1 MMMRLTSIAALASAA
16 VLAGCTSWGVPAQP
30 VSTVRTEPTYQAA
43 DANNFLA
50 SSQDAIS
57 KLTATVVPQAVGTG
71 PVLVAT
77 VVNVNNTSASA
88 PLGRTLS
95 EIYANQ
101 MAARGFHVK
110 EVKLRTDLYVR
121 EGTGEL
127 MLSRE
132 MRDIAR
138 SQNASMVVVGTYSP
152 AANFTYVSLKL
163 VRTEDSRILAGYDYA
178 LPNDRDVTRLV
189 NAPR

>member
-1 MMMRLTSIAALASAA
+1 MMMRLTSIAALASAT
-16 VLAGCTSWGVPAQP
+16 VLAGCSTWGTPAQP
-30 VSTVRTEPTYQAA
+30 ASTVRTEPTYQAA

-50 SSQDAIS
+50 SSQDAIN
-57 KLTATVVPQAVGTG
+57 KLTATVAPQAVGTG

-77 VVNVNNTSASA
+77 VVNVNNTNTSA

-101 MAARGFHVK
+101 MTARGFHVK

-189 NAPR
+189 NEPR

>member
-1 MMMRLTSIAALASAA
+1 MMMRLTSIAALASAS
-16 VLAGCTSWGVPAQP
+16 VLAGCSTWGVPAQP

-50 SSQDAIS
+50 SSQDAIN
-57 KLTATVVPQAVGTG
+57 KLTATVAPQAVGTG

-77 VVNVNNTSASA
+77 VVNVNNTSTSA

-101 MAARGFHVK
+101 MTARGFHVK

>member
-1 MMMRLTSIAALASAA
+1 MMMRLTSIAALVSAT
-16 VLAGCTSWGVPAQP
+16 VLAGCSTYGEPAQP
-30 VSTVRTEPTYQAA
+30 VTTVRNEPTYQAA

-50 SSQDAIS
+50 SSQDAVN
-57 KLTATVVPQAVGTG
+57 KLTANVSPQSVGTG

-77 VVNVNNTSASA
+77 MVNVNNTTSSA

-110 EVKLRTDLYVR
+110 EVKLRSDLYVR

-132 MRDIAR
+132 MREIAR
-138 SQNASMVVVGTYSP
+138 SQNASMVVVGTFSP
-152 AANFTYVSLKL
+152 AANFTYVSMKL
-163 VRTEDSRILAGYDYA
+163 VRTEDSRIISGYDYA
-178 LPNDRDVTRLV
+178 LPNDRDVSRLLA
-189 NAPR
+189 APR

>member
-1 MMMRLTSIAALASAA
+1 MMMRLTSIAALAA
-16 VLAGCTSWGVPAQP
+16 VTVLTGCASWNGPEQP

-43 DANNFLA
+43 DANIFLA
-50 SSQDAIS
+50 TSQDAIA
-57 KLTATVVPQAVGTG
+57 KLTANVSPQTTGTG

-77 VVNVNNTSASA
+77 VVNVNNTTSSA

-110 EVKLRTDLYVR
+110 EVKLRTDIYVR

-138 SQNASMVVVGTYSP
+138 SQNASMVVVGTFSP

-178 LPNDRDVTRLV
+178 LPNDRDVSRLV
-189 NAPR
+189 NASR

>member
-1 MMMRLTSIAALASAA
+1 MMMRLTSIAALVSAT
-16 VLAGCTSWGVPAQP
+16 VLAGCSTYGEPAQP
-30 VSTVRTEPTYQAA
+30 VTTVRNEPTYQAA

-50 SSQDAIS
+50 SSQDAVN
-57 KLTATVVPQAVGTG
+57 KLTANVSPQSVGTG

-77 VVNVNNTSASA
+77 MVNVNNTTSSA

-101 MAARGFHVK
+101 MTARGFHVK
-110 EVKLRTDLYVR
+110 EVKLRSDLYVR

-132 MRDIAR
+132 MREIAR
-138 SQNASMVVVGTYSP
+138 SQNASMVVVGTFSP
-152 AANFTYVSLKL
+152 AANFTYVSMKL
-163 VRTEDSRILAGYDYA
+163 VRTEDSRIISGYDYA
-178 LPNDRDVTRLV
+178 LPNDRDVSRLLA
-189 NAPR
+189 APR

>member
-1 MMMRLTSIAALASAA
+1 MMRLTSIAALASAS
-16 VLAGCTSWGVPAQP
+16 VLAGCSTWGVPAQP

-50 SSQDAIS
+50 SSQDAIN
-57 KLTATVVPQAVGTG
+57 KLTATVAPQAVGTG

-77 VVNVNNTSASA
+77 VVNVNNTSTSA

-101 MAARGFHVK
+101 MTARGFHVK

>member
-1 MMMRLTSIAALASAA
+1 MMMRLTSIAALASAT

-50 SSQDAIS
+50 SSQDAIN
-57 KLTATVVPQAVGTG
+57 KLTATVAPQAVGTG

-77 VVNVNNTSASA
+77 VVNVNNTNASA

>member
-50 SSQDAIS
+50 SSQDAIN

>member
-1 MMMRLTSIAALASAA
+1 MMQRLTTLAAVASAA
-16 VLAGCTSWGVPAQP
+16 VLAGCASWMDPAQP
-30 VSTVRTEPTYQAA
+30 VSTVRSEPTYQAA
-43 DANNFLA
+43 DASVFLA
-50 SSQDAIS
+50 NSQDAIN
-57 KLTATVVPQAVGTG
+57 KLTASVAPQSTGTG

-77 VVNVNNTSASA
+77 VVNVNNMGASS

-127 MLSRE
+127 LLSRE

-138 SQNASMVVVGTYSP
+138 SQNASMVLVGTFSP

-163 VRTEDSRILAGYDYA
+163 VRTEDSRILSGYDYA
-178 LPNDRDVTRLV
+178 LPNDRDVTRLL

>member
-1 MMMRLTSIAALASAA
+1 MMMRITSIAALASAA
-16 VLAGCTSWGVPAQP
+16 VLAGCSSFGEPAQP
-30 VSTVRTEPTYQAA
+30 VSTVRTEPTYQSAETS
-43 DANNFLA
+43 NFLA
-50 SSQDAIS
+50 SSQEAINN
-57 KLTATVVPQAVGTG
+57 LTANVPTQSTGTG

-77 VVNVNNTSASA
+77 IVNVNNTGASS

-95 EIYANQ
+95 EVYANQ
-101 MAARGFHVK
+101 MVARGFHVK
-110 EVKLRTDLYVR
+110 EVKLRSDLYVR

-138 SQNASMVVVGTYSP
+138 SQNASMVVVGTFSP

-163 VRTEDSRILAGYDYA
+163 VRTEDSRIIAGHSYA
-178 LPNDRDVTRLV
+178 LPNDRDVTRLI
-189 NAPR
+189 NASR

>member
-1 MMMRLTSIAALASAA
+1 MMMRITSIAALAAA
-16 VLAGCTSWGVPAQP
+16 TLLAGCASWNQPAQP
-30 VSTVRTEPTYQAA
+30 VSTVRSEPTYQAA
-43 DANNFLA
+43 DASIFLA
-50 SSQDAIS
+50 NSQDAIA
-57 KLTATVVPQAVGTG
+57 KLTANVNPGNVGTG

-77 VVNVNNTSASA
+77 VVNVNNMGTSS

-101 MAARGFHVK
+101 MAAQGFNVK
-110 EVKLRTDLYVR
+110 EVKLRGDLYVR

-138 SQNASMVVVGTYSP
+138 SQNAAMVLVGTFSP
-152 AANFTYVSLKL
+152 AANFTYVSIKL
-163 VRTEDSRILAGYDYA
+163 VRTEDSRIITGYDYA
-178 LPNDRDVTRLV
+178 LPNDRDVTRLLG
-189 NAPR
+189 APR

>member
-1 MMMRLTSIAALASAA
+1 MMMRLTSIAALVSAT
-16 VLAGCTSWGVPAQP
+16 VLAGCSTYGEPAQP
-30 VSTVRTEPTYQAA
+30 VTTVRNEPTYQAA

-50 SSQDAIS
+50 SSQDAVN
-57 KLTATVVPQAVGTG
+57 KLTANVSPQSVGTG

-77 VVNVNNTSASA
+77 MVNVNNTTSSA

-101 MAARGFHVK
+101 MTARGFHVK
-110 EVKLRTDLYVR
+110 EVKLRSDLYVR

-132 MRDIAR
+132 MREIAR
-138 SQNASMVVVGTYSP
+138 SQNASMVVVGTFSP
-152 AANFTYVSLKL
+152 AANFTYVSMKL
-163 VRTEDSRILAGYDYA
+163 VRTEDSRIISGYDYA
-178 LPNDRDVTRLV
+178 LPNDRDVTRLL

>member
-1 MMMRLTSIAALASAA
+1 MRLTSIAALASAA

-50 SSQDAIS
+50 SSQDAIN

>member
-1 MMMRLTSIAALASAA
+1 MMMRITSIAALASAA
-16 VLAGCTSWGVPAQP
+16 VLAGCSSFGEPAQP
-30 VSTVRTEPTYQAA
+30 VSTVRTEHTYQSAETS
-43 DANNFLA
+43 NFLA
-50 SSQDAIS
+50 SSQEAINN
-57 KLTATVVPQAVGTG
+57 LTANVPTQSTGTG

-77 VVNVNNTSASA
+77 IVNVNNTGASS

-95 EIYANQ
+95 EVYANQ
-101 MAARGFHVK
+101 MVARGFHVK
-110 EVKLRTDLYVR
+110 EVKLRSDLYVR

-138 SQNASMVVVGTYSP
+138 SQNASMVVVGTFSP

-163 VRTEDSRILAGYDYA
+163 VRTEDSRIIAGHSYA
-178 LPNDRDVTRLV
+178 LPNDRDVTRLI
-189 NAPR
+189 NALR

>member
-1 MMMRLTSIAALASAA
+1 MMMRLTSIAALASLAA
-16 VLAGCTSWGVPAQP
+16 VTGCTTLNGPEQP
-30 VSTVRTEPTYQAA
+30 VTTVRTEPTYQAA

-50 SSQDAIS
+50 SSQDAIN
-57 KLTATVVPQAVGTG
+57 KLTASVSPQATGTG

-77 VVNVNNTSASA
+77 VVNVNNTASSS

-101 MAARGFHVK
+101 MVARGFHVK
-110 EVKLRTDLYVR
+110 EVKLRTDIYVR

-138 SQNASMVVVGTYSP
+138 SQNASMVVVGTFSP

-178 LPNDRDVTRLV
+178 LPNDRDVSRLV
-189 NAPR
+189 NASR

>member
-1 MMMRLTSIAALASAA
+1 MMIRLTSIAALVSAT
-16 VLAGCTSWGVPAQP
+16 VLAGCSTYGEPAQP
-30 VSTVRTEPTYQAA
+30 VTTVRNEPTYQAA

-50 SSQDAIS
+50 SSQDAVN
-57 KLTATVVPQAVGTG
+57 KLTANVSPQSVGTG

-77 VVNVNNTSASA
+77 MVNVNNTTSSA

-101 MAARGFHVK
+101 MTARGFHVK
-110 EVKLRTDLYVR
+110 EVKLRSDLYVR

-132 MRDIAR
+132 MREIAR
-138 SQNASMVVVGTYSP
+138 SQNASMVVVGTFSP
-152 AANFTYVSLKL
+152 AANFTYVSMKL
-163 VRTEDSRILAGYDYA
+163 VRTEDSRIISGYDYA
-178 LPNDRDVTRLV
+178 LPNDRDVSRLLA
-189 NAPR
+189 APR

>member
-1 MMMRLTSIAALASAA
+1 MMMRLTTLAALVSAAALA
-16 VLAGCTSWGVPAQP
+16 GCATWEPDQP
-30 VSTVRTEPTYQAA
+30 VSTARTEPTYESA

-50 SSQDAIS
+50 SSQDAID
-57 KLTATVVPQAVGTG
+57 KLVTTVAPQLAGMG

-77 VVNVNNTSASA
+77 VVNVNNMGVSS

-101 MAARGFHVK
+101 MAAHGFDVK
-110 EVKLRTDLYVR
+110 EVKLRTDLAVR

-127 MLSRE
+127 LLSRE

-138 SQNASMVVVGTYSP
+138 SQNASMVLVGTFSP
-152 AANFTYVSLKL
+152 AATFTYVSLKL
-163 VRTEDSRILAGYDYA
+163 VRTEDSRIIAGHDYA
-178 LPNDRDVTRLV
+178 LPNDRDVTRML
-189 NAPR
+189 NTAR

>member
-1 MMMRLTSIAALASAA
+1 MMMRITSIAALASAA
-16 VLAGCTSWGVPAQP
+16 VLAGCSSFGEPAQP
-30 VSTVRTEPTYQAA
+30 VSTVRTEPTYQSAETS
-43 DANNFLA
+43 NFLA
-50 SSQDAIS
+50 SSQEAINN
-57 KLTATVVPQAVGTG
+57 LTANVPTQSTGTG

-77 VVNVNNTSASA
+77 IVNVNNTGASS

-95 EIYANQ
+95 EVYANQ
-101 MAARGFHVK
+101 MVARGFHVK
-110 EVKLRTDLYVR
+110 EVKLRSDLYVR

-138 SQNASMVVVGTYSP
+138 SQNASMVVVGTFSP

-163 VRTEDSRILAGYDYA
+163 VRTEDSRIIAGHSYA
-178 LPNDRDVTRLV
+178 LPNYRDVTRLI
-189 NAPR
+189 NALR

>member
-1 MMMRLTSIAALASAA
+1 MMRRLTTLAAVASAA
-16 VLAGCTSWGVPAQP
+16 VLAGCASWSDPAQP
-30 VSTVRTEPTYQAA
+30 VSTVRSEPTYQAA
-43 DANNFLA
+43 DASVFLA
-50 SSQDAIS
+50 NSQDAIN
-57 KLTATVVPQAVGTG
+57 KLTASVAPQSTGTG

-77 VVNVNNTSASA
+77 VVNVNNMGASS

-127 MLSRE
+127 LLSRE

-138 SQNASMVVVGTYSP
+138 SQNASMVLVGTFSP

-163 VRTEDSRILAGYDYA
+163 VRTEDSRILSGYNYA
-178 LPNDRDVTRLV
+178 LPNDRDVTRLL

>member
-50 SSQDAIS
+50 SSQDAVN
-57 KLTATVVPQAVGTG
+57 KLTANVSPQSVGTG

-77 VVNVNNTSASA
+77 MVNVNNTTSSA

-101 MAARGFHVK
+101 MTARGFHVK

>member
-1 MMMRLTSIAALASAA
+1 MIMRLTSIAALASAA
-16 VLAGCTSWGVPAQP
+16 AIVGCSTQPAQP
-30 VSTVRTEPTYQAA
+30 VSTVRVEPTYQNAEA
-43 DANNFLA
+43 SNFLA
-50 SSQDAIS
+50 SSQDAIA
-57 KLTATVVPQAVGTG
+57 KLAANVNPGNVGTG

-77 VVNVNNTSASA
+77 VVNVNNMGTSS

-101 MAARGFHVK
+101 MAAKGFHVK
-110 EVKLRTDLYVR
+110 EVKLRGDLYVR

-138 SQNASMVVVGTYSP
+138 SQNAAMVLVGTFSP

-163 VRTEDSRILAGYDYA
+163 VRTEDSRIVRGYDYA
-178 LPNDRDVTRLV
+178 LPNDRDVQRLLAV
-189 NAPR
+189 PR

>member
-1 MMMRLTSIAALASAA
+1 MMMRITSIAALASAA
-16 VLAGCTSWGVPAQP
+16 VLAGCSSFGEPAQP
-30 VSTVRTEPTYQAA
+30 VSTVRTEPTYQSAETS
-43 DANNFLA
+43 NFLA
-50 SSQDAIS
+50 SSQEAINN
-57 KLTATVVPQAVGTG
+57 LTANVPTQSTGTG

-77 VVNVNNTSASA
+77 IVNVNNTGASS

-95 EIYANQ
+95 EVYANQ
-101 MAARGFHVK
+101 MVARGFHVK
-110 EVKLRTDLYVR
+110 EVKLRSDLYVR

-138 SQNASMVVVGTYSP
+138 SQNASMVVVGTFSP

-163 VRTEDSRILAGYDYA
+163 VRTEDSRIIAGHSYA
-178 LPNDRDVTRLV
+178 LPNDRDVTRLI
-189 NAPR
+189 NALR

>member
-16 VLAGCTSWGVPAQP
+16 VLAGCSTWGVPAQP

-50 SSQDAIS
+50 SSQDAIN
-57 KLTATVVPQAVGTG
+57 KLTATVAPQAVGTG

-77 VVNVNNTSASA
+77 VVNVNNTSTSA

-101 MAARGFHVK
+101 MTARGFHVK
-110 EVKLRTDLYVR
+110 EVKLRTDIYVR

-138 SQNASMVVVGTYSP
+138 SQNASMVVVGTFSP

-178 LPNDRDVTRLV
+178 LPNDRDVSRLV
-189 NAPR
+189 NASR

>member
-50 SSQDAIS
+50 SSQDAIN

-189 NAPR
+189 NSPR